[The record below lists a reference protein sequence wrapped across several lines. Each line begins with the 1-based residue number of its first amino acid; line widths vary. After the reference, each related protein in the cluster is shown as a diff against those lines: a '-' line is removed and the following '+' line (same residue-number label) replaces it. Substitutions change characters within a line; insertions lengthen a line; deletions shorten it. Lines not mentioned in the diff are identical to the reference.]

1 MKRENDNRG
10 YISRGVKVLGVVA
23 GGTLAAAAIVYCARE
38 QDSSP
43 NTPDT
48 TVEPTTTARQLEQP
62 SAEAISPQAVRNLYN
77 LEKET
82 ISGYFDLRRQ
92 GITTENI
99 RAKSKEFTILKA
111 RTVWGADPF
120 PESPTISNDGNILI
134 FNNGRQLNLDKPTD
148 FVLGTAV
155 VDYLFHSRFEEYL
168 QDEISFWFDRQRLTP
183 YEGLENI
190 FWLKDNIE
198 IEMGDIPPVARTE
211 SLEQL
216 TRGLMFMQEAGI
228 ELPTKAKIEAFGFE
242 DSNIYE
248 NVDDDTLLLQV
259 FSYPDGDF
267 RVATS
272 LTDYIIARNPDILKN
287 YKGQVEVAFNSQTDE
302 ITEPKLLSSNDY
314 GYVYDDEGELP
325 IILADFIYDGS
336 GFRKKIE
343 YAMATGHIVEGNIL
357 QAKYDYARQVLGGI
371 ETSEDGR
378 KRILSTYNAGD
389 IVTIADY
396 EDASRPG
403 IFLRETPT
411 LEIDPERPAV
421 YDGWKVQVV
430 DGPVLYIDDV
440 NLEATRMWRVQ
451 EGTVAN
457 GRVFVGD
464 NDRTGWISEEW
475 FGEKLK
481 ITN

>member
-1 MKRENDNRG
+1 
-10 YISRGVKVLGVVA
+10 
-23 GGTLAAAAIVYCARE
+23 
-38 QDSSP
+38 
-43 NTPDT
+43 
-48 TVEPTTTARQLEQP
+48 
-62 SAEAISPQAVRNLYN
+62 
-77 LEKET
+77 
-82 ISGYFDLRRQ
+82 
-92 GITTENI
+92 
-99 RAKSKEFTILKA
+99 
-111 RTVWGADPF
+111 
-120 PESPTISNDGNILI
+120 
-134 FNNGRQLNLDKPTD
+134 
-148 FVLGTAV
+148 
-155 VDYLFHSRFEEYL
+155 
-168 QDEISFWFDRQRLTP
+168 
-183 YEGLENI
+183 
-190 FWLKDNIE
+190 
-198 IEMGDIPPVARTE
+198 
-211 SLEQL
+211 
-216 TRGLMFMQEAGI
+216 
-228 ELPTKAKIEAFGFE
+228 
-242 DSNIYE
+242 
-248 NVDDDTLLLQV
+248 
-259 FSYPDGDF
+259 
-267 RVATS
+267 
-272 LTDYIIARNPDILKN
+272 
-287 YKGQVEVAFNSQTDE
+287 
-302 ITEPKLLSSNDY
+302 
-314 GYVYDDEGELP
+314 
-325 IILADFIYDGS
+325 
-336 GFRKKIE
+336 
-343 YAMATGHIVEGNIL
+343 MATGHIVEGNIL